1 MFPRRKGQR
10 PNGQD
15 PESKSNSA
23 TAAVQGSDDPGALVA
38 QLYDMLHEVID
49 PEVGVNIVDL
59 GLVFEVTL
67 ADGLADVRMTLTTP
81 GCPLGGYMED
91 AIRCTLTRVPEVDD
105 THMNL
110 VWEPTWGPHMMSYEA
125 KRQLGWVS

>member
-1 MFPRRKGQR
+1 MFARRKGQQ

-15 PESKSNSA
+15 PEGNSA
-23 TAAVQGSDDPGALVA
+23 TAAVQASDAPGTLVA

-91 AIRCTLTRVPEVDD
+91 AIQSTLTRVPEVND

-110 VWEPTWGPHMMSYEA
+110 VWEPAWGPHMMSHEA

>member
-1 MFPRRKGQR
+1 MFARRKGQQ

-15 PESKSNSA
+15 PESNSA
-23 TAAVQGSDDPGALVA
+23 TAAVQASDGPGTLVA

-91 AIRCTLTRVPEVDD
+91 AIRSTLTRVPEVDD

-110 VWEPTWGPHMMSYEA
+110 VWEPAWGPHMMSYEA

>member
-1 MFPRRKGQR
+1 MFVRRSGQQ
-10 PNGQD
+10 PDGQD
-15 PESKSNSA
+15 PEGDSA
-23 TAAVQGSDDPGALVA
+23 IAAVQEPDDHEALVA

-91 AIRCTLTRVPEVDD
+91 AIRDTLTRVPEVDD

-110 VWEPTWGPHMMSYEA
+110 VWEPAWGPHMMSYEA

>member
-1 MFPRRKGQR
+1 MFVRRRGQR
-10 PNGQD
+10 PDGQD
-15 PESKSNSA
+15 PEGNSA
-23 TAAVQGSDDPGALVA
+23 IATVQESDDPGALVA

-67 ADGLADVRMTLTTP
+67 AGGLADVRMTLTTP
-81 GCPLGGYMED
+81 GCPLGGYVED
-91 AIRCTLTRVPEVDD
+91 AIRRTLTRVPKVDD

-110 VWEPTWGPHMMSYEA
+110 VWEPAWGPHLMSSEA
-125 KRQLGWVS
+125 KRQLGWVL

>member
-1 MFPRRKGQR
+1 MFVRRRGQR
-10 PNGQD
+10 PDGQD
-15 PESKSNSA
+15 PEGNSA
-23 TAAVQGSDDPGALVA
+23 IATVQESGDPGALAA

-110 VWEPTWGPHMMSYEA
+110 VWEPAWGPHMMSYEA

>member
-1 MFPRRKGQR
+1 MRRKGQR

-49 PEVGVNIVDL
+49 PEV
-59 GLVFEVTL
+59 
-67 ADGLADVRMTLTTP
+67 
-81 GCPLGGYMED
+81 
-91 AIRCTLTRVPEVDD
+91 DD

-110 VWEPTWGPHMMSYEA
+110 VWEPAWGPHMMSHEA

>member
-1 MFPRRKGQR
+1 MFVRRKGRR
-10 PNGQD
+10 PTGQD
-15 PESKSNSA
+15 PEGNSA
-23 TAAVQGSDDPGALVA
+23 TAAVQDSGDPGALVA

-91 AIRCTLTRVPEVDD
+91 AIQRTLTRVPRG
-105 THMNL
+105 TA
-110 VWEPTWGPHMMSYEA
+110 PT
-125 KRQLGWVS
+125 